1 MNTIANFS
9 QSRLSR
15 LFSQSLLV
23 GAMSLTGVVTGVIP
37 SISGQSLGLT
47 FSTTAI
53 AQEVSNEEI
62 GNYARA
68 VLAMEPRRQEAY
80 NEIKGITGNVPP
92 VVCNETKKI
101 NTLPGEIR
109 GIAVNYCEQA
119 KKIIENNGLTV
130 PKFNSITLSQQAD
143 PSLKQRIQ
151 AELIRLQS
159 GQ

>member
-9 QSRLSR
+9 QWRLSR

-23 GAMSLTGVVTGVIP
+23 GAISLTGVVTGVIP
-37 SISGQSLGLT
+37 SLSGESFGLT

-62 GNYARA
+62 ANYARA
-68 VLAMEPRRQEAY
+68 VLAMEPRRQQAY
-80 NEIKGITGNVPP
+80 NEIKGINKGNVPP

-130 PKFNSITLSQQAD
+130 SKFNSITLLQQAD
-143 PSLKQRIQ
+143 PTLKQRIQ
-151 AELIRLQS
+151 AELIRLQ